1 MTYQV
6 TLDYDDYF
14 KCSNSIKAEKIEIL
28 GDSILF
34 YTDEESLKY
43 LNDNNIC
50 YMVHED
56 KKTKKKQMTLHF
68 GGVIFGLIFVA
79 FLLIMNFYRV
89 SEIKFSGIYPIN
101 DAIGKMIEDGYKS
114 ILVFDFHSNN
124 YEDLSHKV
132 RMAFKE
138 YEWISIAKNGS
149 IIEVNIEPTK
159 TQEYPNVLIPEGN
172 IVAKKDGV
180 VSQFIAFD
188 GKLLVEDN
196 MYVKAGDILI
206 EGKVLGARGYVL
218 AYTYEEIMIKV
229 PKSLNSKEFTG
240 KSNKYY
246 EVEIFNRAFPFLK
259 ESNFVDKEIVSSHIF
274 TIPYLLRI
282 NKIVEYEKDDII
294 YVYDKDEAVEYAKS
308 MVEASFENAK
318 ILPEEK
324 IVLQEVL
331 LTNENED
338 FFQITL
344 MVKKEESIGEFVG
357 IE

>member
-56 KKTKKKQMTLHF
+56 KKTKKKKMTLHF

-308 MVEASFENAK
+308 MVGASFENAK

>member
-56 KKTKKKQMTLHF
+56 KKTKKKKMTLHF
-68 GGVIFGLIFVA
+68 GGVVFGLIFVA

>member
-56 KKTKKKQMTLHF
+56 KKTKKKKMTLHF